1 MADLRHK
8 NAKRFA
14 NSLERALRTFSQKMG
29 RIWRA
34 DLNAAHQQPAIPGRR
49 PGNPATRRVKQ
60 TEYITERIINMS
72 EIEGLIRSAYYN
84 AESLLEEMKKTS
96 PSTVRV
102 EGLAEQ
108 IHADLLKAKDFEFC
122 VERRKAMIHD

>member
-1 MADLRHK
+1 MNRHDLLIEELLLRWDKYFERLLSILEKRK
-8 NAKRFA
+8 NAEHG
-14 NSLERALRTFSQKMG
+14 SS
-29 RIWRA
+29 
-34 DLNAAHQQPAIPGRR
+34 PA
-49 PGNPATRRVKQ
+49 NPATRRVKQ